1 MESTHIRIAMV
12 SSNLLK
18 VLYEDQCKKMD
29 MYFIRHWRHWGG
41 IAVIIIVY
49 TFMIR
54 ETGRQIL
61 YVKIIASRRCG
72 RNRVC
77 YVIMDGTGMM
87 DMKDA

>member
-1 MESTHIRIAMV
+1 MKINARRWTCTLSAIGGTG
-12 SSNLLK
+12 
-18 VLYEDQCKKMD
+18 
-29 MYFIRHWRHWGG
+29 GG

>member
-1 MESTHIRIAMV
+1 MQEDGH
-12 SSNLLK
+12 
-18 VLYEDQCKKMD
+18 VLYPPLEALG
-29 MYFIRHWRHWGG
+29 GG